1 MRMLKIFGVV
11 AVSLLAVGCS
21 NAQEENNEESGQ
33 EQTQVTAVAQ
43 LVNKKEFTKL
53 LDKEGRQLVD
63 VRTPGEIQQGKIA
76 DAMEMNFHDAN
87 FQNQLESLDKEKPV
101 LMYCAA
107 GGRSAKAVQM
117 MKSMGFKEI
126 YELDGGYNAWKN

>member
-1 MRMLKIFGVV
+1 MRMLKIFGDV

-101 LMYCAA
+101 LIYCAA

>member
-101 LMYCAA
+101 LIYCAA

>member
-1 MRMLKIFGVV
+1 MLKIFGVV

>member
-1 MRMLKIFGVV
+1 MLKIFGVV

-101 LMYCAA
+101 LIYCAA